1 MMEAVCQSTL
11 NPSSDINYVNLDVSE
26 KENQNELVVEE
37 RDVPTHSSLVIDLAK
52 TAPSILTEPIAKNGL
67 TLDVEVD
74 QETQPPMP
82 QVN

>member
-37 RDVPTHSSLVIDLAK
+37 RDVPTHSSFVIDLAK
-52 TAPSILTEPIAKNGL
+52 TAPSILIEPIAKNGL